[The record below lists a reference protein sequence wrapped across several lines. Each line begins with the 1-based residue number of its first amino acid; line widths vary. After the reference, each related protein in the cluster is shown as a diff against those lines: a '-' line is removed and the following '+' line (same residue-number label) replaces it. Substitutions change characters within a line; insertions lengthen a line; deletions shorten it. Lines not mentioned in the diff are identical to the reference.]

1 MRNAKKKLHE
11 VDRYGLLKVDK
22 KDGREREMEKYLEQL
37 CTAYDVDHKIIP
49 SNMHTY
55 VRENVRKIEERK
67 LSAIA

>member
-1 MRNAKKKLHE
+1 MRNAKKKLVE

-22 KDGREREMEKYLEQL
+22 KEGREREMEKYLEQL
-37 CTAYDVDHKIIP
+37 CTAYDFDHKIIP

>member
-1 MRNAKKKLHE
+1 
-11 VDRYGLLKVDK
+11 
-22 KDGREREMEKYLEQL
+22 MEKYLEQL
-37 CTAYDVDHKIIP
+37 CTAYDFDHKIIP